1 MKTRLL
7 STVLCGAALLLPLA
21 FAAGCAH
28 EVSRTET
35 DKPNWN
41 GGRTQEQTVVTK
53 NADGSLSTSHEK
65 QVTNP

>member
-1 MKTRLL
+1 MRSSLL
-7 STVLCGAALLLPLA
+7 PTVLCSAALLLPLA

-41 GGRTQEQTVVTK
+41 GGRTQEETVVYK